1 MIPPVHLVR
10 AAADPICPR
19 VSAGG
24 TPGVGYYV
32 VYRGDLDGCVAAL
45 EAALD
50 ALKKVQALPPPLRPK
65 IDPSYTGIG
74 GSFQASNS

>member
-1 MIPPVHLVR
+1 
-10 AAADPICPR
+10 
-19 VSAGG
+19 
-24 TPGVGYYV
+24 
-32 VYRGDLDGCVAAL
+32 LDGCVAAL